1 MNAQPKLYTV
11 FILLLF
17 ISTLTHAQLKL
28 GDSPGSIQKSAL
40 LELDSKSQGLLLPR
54 ISDTTQTTLKSS
66 PDGMIIYFIPNKSLY
81 IHANNAWVKLLPE
94 GNTITSLNGQ
104 TVATQLLKTTNVAG
118 TYAITSTGGNHT
130 LNIPNATATTNGFM
144 STGAQV
150 FAGSKIFNGALIA
163 NGSFI
168 LNNGMTSTT
177 GAMNVITSASQPIQ
191 LISGDI
197 TEIYGTSVSIGS
209 ATGTT
214 IAQDLYLPNIQVDDT
229 KDTVLL
235 IDQGK
240 VWKKRLGATTQTLPI
255 RVVTDVTSVTDD
267 DYTVIRTGTT
277 GGAVNITLPSATG
290 RTGRVFIIKLA
301 KGASDVVVNA
311 SGSNF
316 EGDDS
321 NSGFS
326 LTNGESATVQSDGT
340 YWYIVSTANPL

>member
-1 MNAQPKLYTV
+1 MNAQLKLYV
-11 FILLLF
+11 IFILLLF
-17 ISTLTHAQLKL
+17 MSTLTYAQLKL
-28 GDSPGSIQKSAL
+28 GDNPGNIQKSAL
-40 LELDSKSQGLLLPR
+40 LELESKSQGLLLPR
-54 ISDTTQTTLKSS
+54 IADTTQTTLKNS

-104 TVATQLLKTTNVAG
+104 TVSTQLLKTTNVAG
-118 TYAITSTGGNHT
+118 TYAITSTAGNHT

-144 STGAQV
+144 STGAQT
-150 FAGSKIFNGALIA
+150 FAGSKVFNSAVIA

-177 GAMNVITSASQPIQ
+177 GAVNIITSASQPIQ

-214 IAQDLYLPNIQVDDT
+214 IAQDLYLPHIQVDDT

-235 IDQGK
+235 VDQGK
-240 VWKKRLGATTQTLPI
+240 VWKKRLGASAQTLPV
-255 RVVTDVTSVTDD
+255 RVVTTSTGITDD
-267 DYTVIRTGTT
+267 DYTVIRSGSS
-277 GGAVNITLPSATG
+277 GAVNITLPAANG
-290 RTGRVFIIKLA
+290 RTGRIFIIKLA

-311 SGSNF
+311 SGSSF
-316 EGDDS
+316 DGDDS
-321 NSGFS
+321 NTGFN

-340 YWYIVSTANPL
+340 YWYIISTANPL